1 MTQADRYYE
10 SDEFR
15 ELLQRYETAQAEGRS
30 IYLEP
35 DEIADIAEYYQ
46 MLGNDVNATAAADY
60 GLTIFPASAVLLAV
74 RARLALIAGDISQ
87 ARHYAS
93 LTDDTTS
100 PDYHYITAEILI
112 AEGKPDEADRYL
124 TGILD
129 SLYDDERE
137 DFIIDA
143 TGIFADYQQWE
154 LAYRWLQLSTD
165 FDAADYKELRGRIA
179 MNRGNYEESERIFNE
194 LIDSDPYSTLYW
206 NHLASTQLMH
216 GNIRDSIQSSEFSI
230 AINPDDAEA
239 ILNKANGLFSL
250 GNYHDAR
257 EFYRRY
263 AQLYPGEETG
273 ELYQGIC
280 CMNENLI
287 DEGIDH
293 LRRAEQV
300 VKPGTAGQLDIY
312 QELAFAL
319 SQKGLT
325 DEALHYLDLMA
336 CSPLADECEVL
347 VMRGHLLIE
356 SGRYDEGQRCYSR
369 AISQSKA
376 APRILLRIAISIYD
390 LGFYQQSY
398 RMFQL
403 LHETSDQTR
412 TDGYAYEALC
422 CHALGRRDEFIEN
435 VRLACEK
442 NLAEAQLVLSELFP
456 PDVEA
461 KDYYNY
467 LISNE

>member
-179 MNRGNYEESERIFNE
+179 MNRGNYEESERILRAAQAKGLLAKLHADE
-194 LIDSDPYSTLYW
+194 MSSTGGAGLACRLGAVSADHLLSISDADIGALGESKTVAVLLPATAFCMRKPYAPARRMMEAGAAVA
-206 NHLASTQLMH
+206 LASDYNPGSCYTYSVPLIFGLAVIAMH
-216 GNIRDSIQSSEFSI
+216 MT
-230 AINPDDAEA
+230 AAEA
-239 ILNKANGLFSL
+239 LTAMTLNAAAAVGRAAAIGSIEPGKRADIVLLDAPDYRFLAYKTGL
-250 GNYHDAR
+250 
-257 EFYRRY
+257 
-263 AQLYPGEETG
+263 
-273 ELYQGIC
+273 
-280 CMNENLI
+280 NLV
-287 DEGIDH
+287 ERVYCG
-293 LRRAEQV
+293 
-300 VKPGTAGQLDIY
+300 G
-312 QELAFAL
+312 
-319 SQKGLT
+319 
-325 DEALHYLDLMA
+325 
-336 CSPLADECEVL
+336 
-347 VMRGHLLIE
+347 
-356 SGRYDEGQRCYSR
+356 
-369 AISQSKA
+369 
-376 APRILLRIAISIYD
+376 
-390 LGFYQQSY
+390 
-398 RMFQL
+398 
-403 LHETSDQTR
+403 
-412 TDGYAYEALC
+412 
-422 CHALGRRDEFIEN
+422 
-435 VRLACEK
+435 
-442 NLAEAQLVLSELFP
+442 VLSYQHP
-456 PDVEA
+456 
-461 KDYYNY
+461 
-467 LISNE
+467 